1 METNHSQSEIQKNI
15 EHVFIKDLVKPAY
28 QVSPDMLVSE
38 VKEKMKGQE
47 VISSVVVISD
57 NRPIGLVM
65 NIHLDRILSQRYG
78 VSLFTNQP
86 IKIVMDDSPLI
97 IDGNTPLEEASN
109 LAMKREQSKI
119 YDHLIVLENE
129 NYLGVVSV
137 QTILK
142 KLAELQKL
150 SFQKMNRI
158 NSRLRDE
165 IRYRKR
171 AETELRD
178 LNRDLEMRVQE
189 RTADLIESNKA
200 FERAKNAAEAANV
213 AKSDFLA
220 NMSHELR
227 TPLNHII
234 GFTELVLG
242 QHFGT
247 LNEQQSEYLNDVL
260 TSSNHLLALI
270 NDILDLSKV
279 EAGKM
284 ELEYTEI
291 DMAQMLESSLVM
303 IKEKALKH
311 NIKLSVKTQK
321 IPFTIQV
328 DERKM
333 KQIIYNLL
341 SNAVKFTPDGGRILL
356 SAGLV
361 EKETAL
367 ISAAEIEGVESDGSD
382 EYLLVAVED
391 TGIGIKKDDI
401 NRIFNPFE
409 QADGSRSRHFQGT
422 GLGLS
427 LTQKLVESH
436 KGKIWAES
444 NGEGEGATFKF
455 IIPYV
460 PATAMNSSMDPGRF
474 YNEMAS

>member
-1 METNHSQSEIQKNI
+1 M
-15 EHVFIKDLVKPAY
+15 
-28 QVSPDMLVSE
+28 
-38 VKEKMKGQE
+38 
-47 VISSVVVISD
+47 
-57 NRPIGLVM
+57 
-65 NIHLDRILSQRYG
+65 
-78 VSLFTNQP
+78 
-86 IKIVMDDSPLI
+86 
-97 IDGNTPLEEASN
+97 
-109 LAMKREQSKI
+109 
-119 YDHLIVLENE
+119 
-129 NYLGVVSV
+129 
-137 QTILK
+137 
-142 KLAELQKL
+142 
-150 SFQKMNRI
+150 
-158 NSRLRDE
+158 
-165 IRYRKR
+165 
-171 AETELRD
+171 
-178 LNRDLEMRVQE
+178 
-189 RTADLIESNKA
+189 IESNKA